1 MLVAMTYSIE
11 LFICVVIG
19 LCIGHLVFN
28 TKSAVGESV
37 DPCCASQQQGAS
49 VLAVNSNNGQ
59 IQTSSRTPCEPP
71 EAGSDMDSVHEE
83 LCCHSR
89 QQDAE
94 VGAGNVSDSASPPHE
109 LVTHVA
115 AQSTSTAAILTICN
129 CCGTP
134 DCQCIPN
141 NGQIKKDRP
150 PPYPGT

>member
-19 LCIGHLVFN
+19 LCIGHFVFN

-49 VLAVNSNNGQ
+49 VLAVNSNNGHM
-59 IQTSSRTPCEPP
+59 TTSRTPCEP
-71 EAGSDMDSVHEE
+71 EGSDMDSVHEE
-83 LCCHSR
+83 LCCHR

-94 VGAGNVSDSASPPHE
+94 VGAARDSPPHE
-109 LVTHVA
+109 LVTPA
-115 AQSTSTAAILTICN
+115 AVQSSSTAAVLMCN